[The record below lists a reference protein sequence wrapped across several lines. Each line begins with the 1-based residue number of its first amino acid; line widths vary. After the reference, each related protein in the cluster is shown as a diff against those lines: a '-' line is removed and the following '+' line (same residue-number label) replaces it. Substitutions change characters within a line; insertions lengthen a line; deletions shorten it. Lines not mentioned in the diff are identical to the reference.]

1 MQSLFD
7 ALRGSDEKC
16 KKRKKMTV
24 IAVYVTIA
32 LILCA
37 LVALGIS
44 ALAAKNGEGNGDNN
58 NTDGITYVAL
68 SATKSDIRS
77 GDLILVN
84 KNNPISFEDN
94 SEFVNFTLGKGYGLK
109 DNTLKAT
116 PEALS
121 AFDSMMAALNEN
133 VTETDVVVMTA
144 HRTKEYQD
152 SLGNGT
158 PGGCS
163 DFHTGMSFE
172 LKDGDAYDGGYD
184 NLNKVAKYDWLYANA
199 HKYGFVVRYPDDT
212 DNKSFSTITGVDHY
226 AYVFRYVG
234 IAHATYMFEN
244 GLCLEEYLELL
255 RTTHKHGNSLKIGN
269 NYEVYYT
276 ESTGDPT
283 DVQVPTN
290 FEYELSGDNM
300 NGYIVTVF
308 KTKKK

>member
-7 ALRGSDEKC
+7 ALRGSDQKC
-16 KKRKKMTV
+16 QKRKRIT
-24 IAVYVTIA
+24 ILAVYITLA

-44 ALAAKNGEGNGDNN
+44 ALTSKSGNENNDKND
-58 NTDGITYVAL
+58 DGIIYVTR
-68 SATKSDIRS
+68 SATKSDIKS

-94 SEFVNFTLGKGYGLK
+94 SELVSFTLGKGYGLK
-109 DNTLKAT
+109 DNTLKAA
-116 PEALS
+116 PDALS
-121 AFDSMMAALNEN
+121 AFDSMIAALNEN
-133 VTETDVVVMTA
+133 VVESDVVVMTA

-152 SLGNGT
+152 GLANGT

-172 LKDGDAYDGGYD
+172 LKDGDTYDSGYD
-184 NLNKVAKYDWLYANA
+184 NLNKVSKYDWLYANA
-199 HKYGFVVRYPDDT
+199 HKFGFVVRYPDNT
-212 DNKSFSTITGVDHY
+212 DSKSFSTITGVDNY

-234 IAHATYMFEN
+234 VAHATYIFEN
-244 GLCLEEYLELL
+244 DLCLEEYLELL
-255 RTTHKHGNSLKIGN
+255 RTNHKYGNSLKIGN
-269 NYEVYYT
+269 DYEVYYT
-276 ESTGDPT
+276 ESTGEKT

-300 NGYIVTVF
+300 NGYIVTVL
-308 KTKKK
+308 KANKK